1 MLQDELKKALGF
13 SDPKIILGG
22 VREFLP
28 TIRRS
33 RRLIFI
39 GCGTSYHSC
48 LCARQSIE
56 ELTEIPVVIELA
68 SDFVDR
74 QCPLFRDDT
83 LFFISQS
90 GETADTLA
98 ALLYARCARF
108 IYIHISMTNNSD
120 PLSTEGESMRGG
132 KKRLKI
138 LLPLANLPLR
148 LCVIRRTHG
157 RGALRVGITN
167 TVGSALAR
175 DTDCGVH
182 VNAGCEIGVA
192 STKAYTSQVCYEKE
206 DYRTR
211 ARSLTHT
218 YIHTY
223 LEL

>member
-1 MLQDELKKALGF
+1 MTASHVVLSTFQQKLKEALDL

-83 LFFISQS
+83 LFFVSQS

-98 ALLYARCARF
+98 ALLYARYTRAP
-108 IYIHISMTNNSD
+108 
-120 PLSTEGESMRGG
+120 PLPEAKAGDLTPPS
-132 KKRLKI
+132 
-138 LLPLANLPLR
+138 LLFS
-148 LCVIRRTHG
+148 V
-157 RGALRVGITN
+157 RVGLVERMDGELFESVSPTLW
-167 TVGSALAR
+167 A
-175 DTDCGVH
+175 VH
-182 VNAGCEIGVA
+182 SPEGQIVA
-192 STKAYTSQVCYEKE
+192 ST
-206 DYRTR
+206 
-211 ARSLTHT
+211 
-218 YIHTY
+218 
-223 LEL
+223 